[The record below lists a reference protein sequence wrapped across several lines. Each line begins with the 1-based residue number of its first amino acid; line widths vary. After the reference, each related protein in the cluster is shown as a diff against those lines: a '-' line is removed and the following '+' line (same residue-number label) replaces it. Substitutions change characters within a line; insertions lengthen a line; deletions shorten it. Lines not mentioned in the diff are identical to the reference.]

1 MLTDGQKQVL
11 DDPRLRS
18 YPYPGVRDRA
28 IPTATWFHEF
38 IKPAAY
44 DPTLRIET
52 HMTKMS
58 ASLMG
63 VPENLAMIVKGDPNA
78 PNSEGFK
85 GSGILHCVR
94 TGTIPPRPVHLD
106 VYFMPQMAP
115 VEDEVSANSIRKEM
129 RYDGWISIT
138 EDLLR
143 RRVIRLTEP
152 IKMLLGRNGS

>member
-1 MLTDGQKQVL
+1 MLTDAQKQIL

-18 YPYPGVRDRA
+18 YPYPGIRDRA
-28 IPTATWFHEF
+28 LPTAAWFHDF

-44 DPTLRIET
+44 DPSLRIES

-58 ASLMG
+58 ASLLG
-63 VPENLAMIVKGDPNA
+63 VAENLAVLVRGNPNA
-78 PNSEGFK
+78 PNSEGHT
-85 GSGILHCVR
+85 GAGILHAVR

-115 VEDEVSANSIRKEM
+115 VEHEVSANSIRKEM

-143 RRVIRLTEP
+143 RGIIRPTEP
-152 IKMLLGRNGS
+152 IKMLLGRNG